1 LKQAFTEGL
10 VKAGCRV
17 VDVGLVPT
25 PALYYAVVSRRLSGG
40 AKVTASHNPP
50 EWNGFKLCVKD
61 AAVVAE
67 GMGMEDLKALAQN
80 PSLSELRE
88 RGEVVVEEGFLD
100 DYLSFLLSHVKLA
113 RKLKVALDLSNGCC
127 ALTAPRAFKE
137 LGCEVEAL
145 NAQPDGSFPGH
156 LPEPTE
162 ETLSQLRELV
172 VKVGADFGV
181 GYDGDGDRAVF
192 VDDKGRV
199 LLGDVVTAI
208 LAQHYL
214 PKHPGAAVVLD
225 VSCSS
230 VAFDAVEKAGGR
242 VVVSRVGHAYIM
254 DAMIKTG
261 ALIGGER
268 SSHLYFKEIWGIDD
282 GLYASL
288 KVAELL
294 SQLDEPLSTLVDRL
308 PKYYS
313 RSRHYDFPDH
323 AKFKVVADIAS
334 ELKSR
339 GVRVLE
345 VDGVKALFDEGW
357 FIIRPSNTQPLV
369 KMTVEARS
377 PEALE
382 RLFGEAEGLIKAR
395 AREAYAP
402 DLNHV
407 THVYLKELPRTPLVD
422 R

>member
-1 LKQAFTEGL
+1 
-10 VKAGCRV
+10 
-17 VDVGLVPT
+17 
-25 PALYYAVVSRRLSGG
+25 
-40 AKVTASHNPP
+40 
-50 EWNGFKLCVKD
+50 
-61 AAVVAE
+61 
-67 GMGMEDLKALAQN
+67 
-80 PSLSELRE
+80 
-88 RGEVVVEEGFLD
+88 
-100 DYLSFLLSHVKLA
+100 
-113 RKLKVALDLSNGCC
+113 
-127 ALTAPRAFKE
+127 
-137 LGCEVEAL
+137 
-145 NAQPDGSFPGH
+145 
-156 LPEPTE
+156 
-162 ETLSQLRELV
+162 
-172 VKVGADFGV
+172 
-181 GYDGDGDRAVF
+181 
-192 VDDKGRV
+192 
-199 LLGDVVTAI
+199 
-208 LAQHYL
+208 
-214 PKHPGAAVVLD
+214 
-225 VSCSS
+225 
-230 VAFDAVEKAGGR
+230 
-242 VVVSRVGHAYIM
+242 M

-313 RSRHYDFPDH
+313 RSRNYDFPDH
-323 AKFKVVADIAS
+323 VKFKVVADIAS

-395 AREAYAP
+395 AREAYA
-402 DLNHV
+402 
-407 THVYLKELPRTPLVD
+407 
-422 R
+422 